1 MNYRD
6 DSDSSIAGDNVAA
19 DELRQF
25 IDRIERMN
33 EEKAAISADIGEIFA
48 EAKGRGYDV
57 KVLKLIVKMRK
68 IDANER
74 AEQEAILQLYM
85 QAIGMA

>member
-6 DSDSSIAGDNVAA
+6 DSDSNTVAS

-25 IDRIERMN
+25 IDRVERMN
-33 EEKAAISADIGEIFA
+33 EEKAALSADINEIWA

-57 KVLKLIVKMRK
+57 KVMKLIVKLRK
-68 IDANER
+68 MDPNER
-74 AEQEAILQLYM
+74 AEQDAILQLYM
-85 QAIGMA
+85 SNLGMA